1 MKTLLNCGA
10 ALLCLGSLV
19 SCASDL
25 SPAEIQAKAQEK
37 FNAEKAELQAA
48 ADAECEAN
56 MATYK
61 QEAMQTLM
69 NGQ

>member
-10 ALLCLGSLV
+10 ALLCVGTLF

-25 SPAEIQAKAQEK
+25 TPAEIQAKAQEK

-48 ADAECEAN
+48 ADADCEKN
-56 MATYK
+56 METYK
-61 QEAMQTLM
+61 QEAMQSM
-69 NGQ
+69 GQ